1 MGVDFFAPRGRVL
14 DFPKRRRRKFMKLVK
29 ATLPK
34 LWSLTRTTSMV
45 VGLAVMLALVAGVA
59 SLAVARTPSGG
70 ATATAILKGVSN
82 TAATTTTLINSGPGA
97 ALNLQVQ
104 PGNPPLT
111 ANPEA
116 GTATNL
122 SADKVDGKDST
133 AFVSATN
140 GKAPDSELLDG
151 KDSPEFLGAS
161 AKAADS
167 DKLDGKDSTDF
178 AAAGTGTA
186 YTARTALGTVTTL
199 NPEVGH
205 VDLVSKNVPAGSYAI
220 NAKGWFA
227 NEDDDDQANVRC
239 ELWVGGTLVDYGPH
253 LTLGENAGQSV
264 AGTAQSQDYPL
275 QAVVTDFGGGAITM
289 DCISFSNSDRVDAS
303 NAIITAIKV
312 GSVQ

>member
-1 MGVDFFAPRGRVL
+1 
-14 DFPKRRRRKFMKLVK
+14 MKLVK

-151 KDSPEFLGAS
+151 KDSTEFLGAS

-167 DKLDGKDSTDF
+167 DKLDGKDSTEF
-178 AAAGTGTA
+178 AAASI
-186 YTARTALGTVTTL
+186 GTVYT
-199 NPEVGH
+199 
-205 VDLVSKNVPAGSYAI
+205 DLTDQVRIPNDGDIDVVTMLVPAGSYAI